1 MKVRNRSTVK
11 TRVLLSSAALAALS
25 MVTGK
30 ASAQAFHNI
39 ALWDFNQYSPPNPK
53 ATPNL
58 NNPLSDPDFSTSL
71 GYSSG
76 KATGIGLDW
85 GPVGSTGNPITQPD
99 YMASGWTL
107 ADGSNFSRQVDDM
120 AAQGGSTNPTGQSWR
135 VRGGNN
141 LDLTNTTRTTNGW
154 TNQAPEDTQG
164 VQFSIDT
171 TGETAIKFKFDWF
184 VTGQGIA
191 NLREEYSTDNGATF
205 IKANA
210 TGLHTNAAG
219 QLVTPTGG
227 GFLNSNVL
235 DLSGVAGADG
245 NTNLIIRLVTEKDPT
260 TLTYRGASNTDYNNQ
275 SGNWRFQDVSFFST
289 NQATVIVPPALT
301 WNPGSNGT
309 GAGNLWNKDAA
320 NQNWVSTNVTNASF
334 GTSNA
339 AFFTGSGLTGG
350 TGVVNVD
357 AAGITAATMNVS
369 NTNGTYT
376 FTGGPMTGKLIK
388 TGAGNLVLAASG
400 SNNFSSLEI
409 NGGTLHAATDLSLG
423 AAGVLRPQLTIN
435 GATLVAD
442 NAITYNRFII
452 AGANG
457 MTLDSGSNNVTFG
470 GLFSAQG
477 PFTKVGL
484 GNLTFGTSSAS
495 TAGPGGFFTIQQGNV
510 IFAQTSATAVIVA
523 PNTLGGFSGNLILA
537 SKQLLGING
546 GTVDSTNGSNIQI
559 QVSGG
564 GIGGDSSGGTSLSQV
579 IINEP
584 ILLNSLGKPGVF
596 KSSLGMNGTGN
607 SLTIN
612 GIISGNS
619 DIQFDGGKALVT
631 LNATAAYVGDNVINN
646 GDIGV
651 IRLGANN
658 ALSTGN
664 LTFGTG
670 TNNTAQLGA
679 IDLNGHNQTVKSLRA
694 DNLTVPNVFIAPGQK
709 LGGIANT
716 SPNLSILT
724 VSGTSSTIFL
734 GSIGT
739 PEFTNINNGQ
749 PANAIQLVLGAA
761 NTGSLTLRGPNDFN
775 GGVVI
780 NGGTLQIDPNVFI
793 SGTNNAGQNSSAL
806 PDYTSVTNNASFI
819 VNSAGFNNTNA
830 TLTTDITGTGTT
842 TVTGGAAGSYTSSLT
857 TNTMTQGALV
867 NHGNT
872 IINTG
877 GTIGPV
883 SGTGS
888 LSIGNGGSSA
898 LVSVASVTQAS
909 VTVSD
914 QANLQI
920 VGTPGRSTSTVTALT
935 ISGTG
940 QLDVGAN
947 TLLVDRTATPF
958 SQILGYVASGR
969 NGNNWN
975 GSGINSSFLATGTN
989 RSKYGLAAIDGGA
1002 PLDNNV
1008 GILASQIIVRAA
1020 LIGDAQL
1027 SGAVNFADINQII
1040 THGRYG
1046 LAANPALTHW
1056 SDGDFNGD
1064 NKVDF
1069 LDINAIISAG
1079 NFNAGG
1085 APFVA
1090 EAAGVTHA
1098 AVASVAGV
1106 HTAKLTSANPAVTT
1120 TGTAGDGIP
1129 DFSYDALTGD
1139 VKFFRD
1145 GYDVAKNVRSVVLL
1159 SAGNK
1164 FITGVGYTAAGNDSF
1179 DVDQTDQQAVGRFNG
1194 KGITANPLDLGNIL
1208 PLGLTTSQLQSDLSL
1223 YFNYDGSGAADPNGV
1238 PVGLIVPEPTTLSL
1252 LSLGAVGLLAR
1263 RRRKAK

>member
-1 MKVRNRSTVK
+1 MKARNRSTVK

-25 MVTGK
+25 MVAGK
-30 ASAQAFHNI
+30 AAAQSFHNI

-58 NNPLSDPDFSTSL
+58 NNPKADQDFSTAL

-76 KATGIGLDW
+76 TATGIGLDW

-99 YMASGWTL
+99 YRASGWTL
-107 ADGSNFSRQVDDM
+107 ADGSNFSRQLDDM

-154 TNQAPEDTQG
+154 TSQAPEDTQG
-164 VQFSIDT
+164 VQFTIDA
-171 TGETAIKFKFDWF
+171 TGESAVKFQFDWF

-191 NLREEYSTDNGATF
+191 NLREEYSTDNGATWN
-205 IKANA
+205 KANA
-210 TGLHTNAAG
+210 TGIHANAAG

-235 DLSGVAGADG
+235 DLTGLAGVDG
-245 NTNLIIRLVTEKDPT
+245 NSNLMVRLVTEKDPT

-309 GAGNLWNKDAA
+309 GTGNLWNKDAA

-339 AFFTGSGLTGG
+339 AFFTNSGLTGG
-350 TGVVNVD
+350 TAVVSVD
-357 AAGITAATMNVS
+357 AAGITAATINVT

-376 FTGGPMTGKLIK
+376 FIGGPMSGKLIK

-400 SNNFSSLEI
+400 SNSFSSLEI
-409 NGGTLHAATDLSLG
+409 DGGTLHATTDLSLG
-423 AAGVLRPQLTIN
+423 AAGLLRPQLTLN

-477 PFTKVGL
+477 PFTKVGS

-523 PNTLGGFSGNLILA
+523 PSSLGGFSGNLILA

-559 QVSGG
+559 QVTGG
-564 GIGGDSSGGTSLSQV
+564 GIGGDSSGGTSLSHV

-584 ILLNSLGKPGVF
+584 ILLNSLNKAGAF

-619 DIQFDGGKALVT
+619 DIQFDGGKALVV
-631 LNATAAYVGDNVINN
+631 LNSTAAYVGDNVINN

-651 IRLGANN
+651 IQLGADN

-670 TNNTAQLGA
+670 TNNTAQLGS
-679 IDLNGHNQTVKSLRA
+679 IDLNGHNQTVRSLRA
-694 DNLTVPNVFIAPGQK
+694 DNVTVPNVFIAPGQK

-739 PEFTNINNGQ
+739 PEFTNINNGF
-749 PANAIQLVLGAA
+749 PANAIQLVLGAS
-761 NTGSLTLRGPNDFN
+761 NTGTLTLRGPNDFN
-775 GGVVI
+775 GGVVV

-842 TVTGGAAGSYTSSLT
+842 TVTGGAAGSYISSLT

-867 NHGNT
+867 NHGIT

-888 LSIGNGGSSA
+888 LSIGNGSGSA

-914 QANLQI
+914 QARLRI
-920 VGTPGRSTSTVTALT
+920 VGSPGRSTSTVTALT
-935 ISGTG
+935 VASTG
-940 QLDVGAN
+940 QVDVGAN
-947 TLLVDRTATPF
+947 TLYVDRTATPF
-958 SQILGYVASGR
+958 SQIQGYVNSGR
-969 NGNNWN
+969 NGGTWN
-975 GSGINSSFLATGTN
+975 GAGIISSFVAADPNHYGLGYVDGGAAANVGSGIPVNE
-989 RSKYGLAAIDGGA
+989 
-1002 PLDNNV
+1002 V
-1008 GILASQIIVRAA
+1008 IVRPA
-1020 LIGDAQL
+1020 LIGDTGFLGSVTIAGIRQIVRHGFYNDGL
-1027 SGAVNFADINQII
+1027 S
-1040 THGRYG
+1040 THNW
-1046 LAANPALTHW
+1046 A
-1056 SDGDFNGD
+1056 DGDFTGDGLVNIADIRAIVRSGNYNNGVVFATATPHVATPSLSGRTASPATTTLGSVGDGTNLHFVYDPSSGDVTVKYDGVVGNVQELHLASTGTSFIVGNAIGFNGGFD
-1064 NKVDF
+1064 NKTPND
-1069 LDINAIISAG
+1069 LDTII
-1079 NFNAGG
+1079 
-1085 APFVA
+1085 
-1090 EAAGVTHA
+1090 
-1098 AVASVAGV
+1098 
-1106 HTAKLTSANPAVTT
+1106 TSGFFA
-1120 TGTAGDGIP
+1120 DG
-1129 DFSYDALTGD
+1129 
-1139 VKFFRD
+1139 
-1145 GYDVAKNVRSVVLL
+1145 
-1159 SAGNK
+1159 
-1164 FITGVGYTAAGNDSF
+1164 
-1179 DVDQTDQQAVGRFNG
+1179 
-1194 KGITANPLDLGNIL
+1194 LDLGHIL
-1208 PLGLTTSQLQSDLSL
+1208 PANVPTATLLHDLTLSYSVQGLNLL
-1223 YFNYDGSGAADPNGV
+1223 DGNSN
-1238 PVGLIVPEPTTLSL
+1238 LIVPEPTTLSFIGM
-1252 LSLGAVGLLAR
+1252 GAVGLLAR
-1263 RRRKAK
+1263 RRRSVKK